1 MSCARSISVW
11 GFYHMDAW
19 AAAICLEV
27 NYERFVSD
35 AFEERYQPM
44 PVLGFYTIKTSGGYR
59 KLARLTAVDMA
70 RQMSVLDG
78 VTEYC
83 DTRFSNCRFTYRRG
97 RGDNVCDIG

>member
-19 AAAICLEV
+19 AAAIWLEA

-70 RQMSVLDG
+70 LQMSV
-78 VTEYC
+78 
-83 DTRFSNCRFTYRRG
+83 
-97 RGDNVCDIG
+97 